1 MVICIPPLRKRTFE
15 ERLYLIKNFFKEES
29 IRLNKE
35 IYVSLNSMR
44 ALLSYNC
51 PNNVGQLKSDIQL
64 ICAKSYSLYLTNKKD
79 DVRIVSRNLPSY
91 IQDGL
96 YKEKEHRSIW
106 NKLIG
111 EEIDFF
117 KFSAKSTEAI
127 KIFIERNGGSIEIL
141 PKDIKYQID
150 EQGNILNPKTKQT
163 LSTIYK
169 YPGFLIFN

>member
-64 ICAKSYSLYLTNKKD
+64 ICAKSYSLYLTNKKYKKQESHLL
-79 DVRIVSRNLPSY
+79 VHRLASILVSS
-91 IQDGL
+91 
-96 YKEKEHRSIW
+96 KS
-106 NKLIG
+106 
-111 EEIDFF
+111 FF
-117 KFSAKSTEAI
+117 KAYITWINFVI
-127 KIFIERNGGSIEIL
+127 IRFR
-141 PKDIKYQID
+141 
-150 EQGNILNPKTKQT
+150 
-163 LSTIYK
+163 
-169 YPGFLIFN
+169 FLFNY

>member
-1 MVICIPPLRKRTFE
+1 MHPTFKE
-15 ERLYLIKNFFKEES
+15 KNLWRAFISNKKLFKEES
-29 IRLNKE
+29 IRLSKE

-106 NKLIG
+106 NKLLV
-111 EEIDFF
+111 
-117 KFSAKSTEAI
+117 KK
-127 KIFIERNGGSIEIL
+127 
-141 PKDIKYQID
+141 
-150 EQGNILNPKTKQT
+150 
-163 LSTIYK
+163 
-169 YPGFLIFN
+169 LIFLNSHPNQQNPSASIITMQASILL